1 MILSMTGYGKAQAE
15 INGKKVTAEIRSL
28 NSKQL
33 DLSTRISPYYK
44 DKDND
49 IRTEILRRLER
60 GKVDFALYT
69 ESIGEQNTGHI
80 NQSLLQSYYNEL
92 QEASRQLGLPLD
104 AASVWTNLLRIPGV
118 LQGESFELPD
128 DEWPQVWAL
137 VEAAIDQ
144 LVAFRTQEGAM
155 LDRFFDERVSK
166 IEGLLAQVEPFET
179 NRIELIKARLLDSL
193 EKLGTD
199 KYDPARFEQE
209 LIYYLEKL
217 DITEE
222 KTRLRNHC
230 LYFRQTAAG
239 QEDGKGGKGKKL
251 GFIIQEMGRE
261 INTLGSKSNQAE
273 MQRLVVCMKDC
284 LEQMKEQILN
294 VL

>member
-1 MILSMTGYGKAQAE
+1 MTGYGKYQAE

-33 DLSTRISPYYK
+33 DLSTRVSPYYK
-44 DKDND
+44 EKDNE
-49 IRTEILRRLER
+49 IRNEILRRLER

-69 ESIGEQNTGHI
+69 ESIGEQNGAHLNI
-80 NQSLLQSYYNEL
+80 PLLQTYYQEL
-92 QEASRQLGLPLD
+92 QQASESLQLPLGNE
-104 AASVWTNLLRIPGV
+104 VWTLLMRMPNV
-118 LQGESFELPD
+118 MQGDSFELPEG
-128 DEWPQVWAL
+128 EWPQVQEVIAM
-137 VEAAIDQ
+137 AIDQ
-144 LVAFRTQEGAM
+144 LISFREQEGNM
-155 LDRFFDERVSK
+155 LYDFFSARVSR
-166 IEGLLAQVEPFET
+166 IEELLAEVEPYE
-179 NRIELIKARLLDSL
+179 NSRVEKIKARIQDAL
-193 EKLGTD
+193 EKSGAAESID
-199 KYDPARFEQE
+199 KNRFEQE
-209 LIYYLEKL
+209 IIYYLEKL

-230 LYFRQTAAG
+230 QYFRQTMD
-239 QEDGKGGKGKKL
+239 EVETKGGKGKKL

-273 MQRLVVCMKDC
+273 MQRIVVCMKDE

>member
-1 MILSMTGYGKAQAE
+1 MTGYGKYQAE

-44 DKDND
+44 EKDNE
-49 IRTEILRRLER
+49 IRNEILRRLER

-69 ESIGEQNTGHI
+69 ESIGEQNGAHLNI
-80 NQSLLQSYYNEL
+80 PLLQTYYQEL
-92 QEASRQLGLPLD
+92 QQASESLQLPLGNE
-104 AASVWTNLLRIPGV
+104 VWTLLMRMPNV
-118 LQGESFELPD
+118 MQGDSFELPE
-128 DEWPQVWAL
+128 DEWPQVSEVIAM
-137 VEAAIDQ
+137 AIDQ
-144 LVAFRTQEGAM
+144 LISFREQEGNM
-155 LDRFFDERVSK
+155 LYDFFSARVSR
-166 IEGLLAQVEPFET
+166 IEELLAEVEPYE
-179 NRIELIKARLLDSL
+179 NSRVEKIKARIQDAL
-193 EKLGTD
+193 EKSGAAESID
-199 KYDPARFEQE
+199 KNRFEQE
-209 LIYYLEKL
+209 IIYYLEKL

-230 LYFRQTAAG
+230 QYFRQTMD
-239 QEDGKGGKGKKL
+239 EVETKGGKGKKL

-273 MQRLVVCMKDC
+273 MQRIVVCMKDE

>member
-1 MILSMTGYGKAQAE
+1 MTGYGKYQAE

-33 DLSTRISPYYK
+33 DLSTRVSPYYK
-44 DKDND
+44 EKDNE
-49 IRTEILRRLER
+49 IRNEILRRLER

-69 ESIGEQNTGHI
+69 ESLGEQNGAHLNI
-80 NQSLLQSYYNEL
+80 PLLQTYYQEL
-92 QEASRQLGLPLD
+92 QQASESLQLPLGKE
-104 AASVWTNLLRIPGV
+104 VWTLLMRMPNV
-118 LQGESFELPD
+118 MQGDSFELPE
-128 DEWPQVWAL
+128 DEWPQVQEVIAM
-137 VEAAIDQ
+137 AIDQ
-144 LVAFRTQEGAM
+144 LISFREQEGNM
-155 LDRFFDERVSK
+155 LYDFFSARVSC
-166 IEGLLAQVEPFET
+166 IEELLAEVEPYE
-179 NRIELIKARLLDSL
+179 NSRVEKIKARIQDAL
-193 EKLGTD
+193 EKSGAAESID
-199 KYDPARFEQE
+199 KNRFEQE
-209 LIYYLEKL
+209 IIYYLEKL

-230 LYFRQTAAG
+230 QYFRQTMD
-239 QEDGKGGKGKKL
+239 EVETKGGKGKKL

-273 MQRLVVCMKDC
+273 MQRIVVCMKDE

>member
-1 MILSMTGYGKAQAE
+1 MTGYGKYQAE

-33 DLSTRISPYYK
+33 DLSTRVSPYYK
-44 DKDND
+44 EKDNE
-49 IRTEILRRLER
+49 IRNEILRRLER

-69 ESIGEQNTGHI
+69 ESIGEQNGAHLNI
-80 NQSLLQSYYNEL
+80 PLLQTYYQEL
-92 QEASRQLGLPLD
+92 QQASESLQLPLGNE
-104 AASVWTNLLRIPGV
+104 VWTLLMRMPNV
-118 LQGESFELPD
+118 MQGDSFELPE
-128 DEWPQVWAL
+128 DEWPQVQEVIAM
-137 VEAAIDQ
+137 AIDQ
-144 LVAFRTQEGAM
+144 LISFREQEGNM
-155 LDRFFDERVSK
+155 LYDFFLARVSH
-166 IEGLLAQVEPFET
+166 IEELLAEVKPYENSRVEK
-179 NRIELIKARLLDSL
+179 IKARIQDAL
-193 EKLGTD
+193 EKSGAAESID
-199 KYDPARFEQE
+199 KNRFEQE
-209 LIYYLEKL
+209 IIYYLEKL

-230 LYFRQTAAG
+230 QYFRQTMD
-239 QEDGKGGKGKKL
+239 EVETKGGKGKKL

-273 MQRLVVCMKDC
+273 MQRIVVCMKDE

>member
-1 MILSMTGYGKAQAE
+1 MILSMTGYGKYQAE

-33 DLSTRISPYYK
+33 DLSTRVSPYYK
-44 DKDND
+44 EKDNE
-49 IRTEILRRLER
+49 IRNEILRRLER

-69 ESIGEQNTGHI
+69 ESIGEQNGAHLNI
-80 NQSLLQSYYNEL
+80 PLLQTYYQEL
-92 QEASRQLGLPLD
+92 QQASESLQLSLGNE
-104 AASVWTNLLRIPGV
+104 VWTLLMRMPNV
-118 LQGESFELPD
+118 MQGDSFELPE
-128 DEWPQVWAL
+128 DEWPQVQEVIAM
-137 VEAAIDQ
+137 AIDQ
-144 LVAFRTQEGAM
+144 LISFREQEGNM
-155 LDRFFDERVSK
+155 LYDFFSARVSR
-166 IEGLLAQVEPFET
+166 IEELLAEVEPYE
-179 NRIELIKARLLDSL
+179 NSRVEKIKARIQDAL
-193 EKLGTD
+193 EKSGAAESID
-199 KYDPARFEQE
+199 KNRFEQE
-209 LIYYLEKL
+209 IIYYLEKL

-230 LYFRQTAAG
+230 QYFRQTMD
-239 QEDGKGGKGKKL
+239 EVETKGGKGKKL

-273 MQRLVVCMKDC
+273 MQRIVVCMKDE

>member
-1 MILSMTGYGKAQAE
+1 MTGYGKYQAE

-33 DLSTRISPYYK
+33 DLSTRVSPYYK
-44 DKDND
+44 EKDNE
-49 IRTEILRRLER
+49 IRNEILRRLER

-69 ESIGEQNTGHI
+69 ESIGEQNGAHL
-80 NQSLLQSYYNEL
+80 NVPLLQTYYQEL
-92 QEASRQLGLPLD
+92 QQASESLQLPLGKE
-104 AASVWTNLLRIPGV
+104 VWTLLMRMPNV
-118 LQGESFELPD
+118 MQGDSFELPE
-128 DEWPQVWAL
+128 DEWPQVQEVIAM
-137 VEAAIDQ
+137 AIDQ
-144 LVAFRTQEGAM
+144 LISFREQEGNM
-155 LDRFFDERVSK
+155 LYDFFSARVSR
-166 IEGLLAQVEPFET
+166 IEELLAEVEPYE
-179 NRIELIKARLLDSL
+179 NSRVEKIKARIQDAL
-193 EKLGTD
+193 EKSGAAESID
-199 KYDPARFEQE
+199 KNRFEQE
-209 LIYYLEKL
+209 IIYYLEKL

-230 LYFRQTAAG
+230 QYFRQTMD
-239 QEDGKGGKGKKL
+239 EVETKGGKGKKL

-273 MQRLVVCMKDC
+273 MQRIVVCMKDE

>member
-1 MILSMTGYGKAQAE
+1 MTGYGKYQAE

-33 DLSTRISPYYK
+33 DLSTRVSPYYK
-44 DKDND
+44 EKDNE
-49 IRTEILRRLER
+49 IRNEILRRLER

-69 ESIGEQNTGHI
+69 ESLGEQNGAHLNI
-80 NQSLLQSYYNEL
+80 PLLQTYYQEL
-92 QEASRQLGLPLD
+92 QQASEGLQLPLGNE
-104 AASVWTNLLRIPGV
+104 VWTLLMRMPNV
-118 LQGESFELPD
+118 MQGDSFELPE
-128 DEWPQVWAL
+128 DEWPQVQEVIAM
-137 VEAAIDQ
+137 AIDQ
-144 LVAFRTQEGAM
+144 LISFREQEGNM
-155 LDRFFDERVSK
+155 LYDFFSARVSR
-166 IEGLLAQVEPFET
+166 IEELLAEVEPYE
-179 NRIELIKARLLDSL
+179 NSRVEKIKARIQDAL
-193 EKLGTD
+193 EKSGATESID
-199 KYDPARFEQE
+199 KNRFEQE
-209 LIYYLEKL
+209 IIYYLEKL

-230 LYFRQTAAG
+230 QYFRQTMD
-239 QEDGKGGKGKKL
+239 EVETKGGKGKKL

-273 MQRLVVCMKDC
+273 MQRIVVCMKDE

>member
-1 MILSMTGYGKAQAE
+1 MTGYGKYQAE

-33 DLSTRISPYYK
+33 DLSTRVSPYYK
-44 DKDND
+44 EKDNE
-49 IRTEILRRLER
+49 IRNEILRRLER

-69 ESIGEQNTGHI
+69 ESIGEQNGAHLNI
-80 NQSLLQSYYNEL
+80 PLLQTYYQEL
-92 QEASRQLGLPLD
+92 QQASESLQLPLGNE
-104 AASVWTNLLRIPGV
+104 VWTLLMRMPNV
-118 LQGESFELPD
+118 MQGDSFELPE
-128 DEWPQVWAL
+128 DEWPQVQEVIAM
-137 VEAAIDQ
+137 AIDQ
-144 LVAFRTQEGAM
+144 LISFREQEGNM
-155 LDRFFDERVSK
+155 LYDFFSARVSR
-166 IEGLLAQVEPFET
+166 IEEFLAEVEPYE
-179 NRIELIKARLLDSL
+179 NSRVEKIKARIQDAL
-193 EKLGTD
+193 EKSEAAESID
-199 KYDPARFEQE
+199 KNRFEQE
-209 LIYYLEKL
+209 IIYYLEKL

-230 LYFRQTAAG
+230 QYFRQTMD
-239 QEDGKGGKGKKL
+239 EVETKGGKGKKL

-273 MQRLVVCMKDC
+273 MQRIVVCMKDE

>member
-1 MILSMTGYGKAQAE
+1 MTGYGKYQAE

-33 DLSTRISPYYK
+33 DLSTRVSPYYK
-44 DKDND
+44 EKDNE
-49 IRTEILRRLER
+49 IRNEILRRLER

-69 ESIGEQNTGHI
+69 ESIGEQNGAHLNI
-80 NQSLLQSYYNEL
+80 PLLQTYYQEL
-92 QEASRQLGLPLD
+92 QQASESLQLPLGKE
-104 AASVWTNLLRIPGV
+104 VWTLLMRMPNV
-118 LQGESFELPD
+118 MQGDSFELPE
-128 DEWPQVWAL
+128 DEWPQVQEVIAM
-137 VEAAIDQ
+137 AIDQ
-144 LVAFRTQEGAM
+144 LISFREQEGNM
-155 LDRFFDERVSK
+155 LYDFFSARVSR
-166 IEGLLAQVEPFET
+166 IEELLAEVEPYE
-179 NRIELIKARLLDSL
+179 NSRVEKIKARIQDAL
-193 EKLGTD
+193 EKSEAAESID
-199 KYDPARFEQE
+199 KNRFEQE
-209 LIYYLEKL
+209 IIYYLEKL

-230 LYFRQTAAG
+230 QYFRQTMD
-239 QEDGKGGKGKKL
+239 EVETKGGKGKKL

-273 MQRLVVCMKDC
+273 MQRIVVCMKDE

>member
-1 MILSMTGYGKAQAE
+1 MILSMTGYGKFQAE
-15 INGKKVTAEIRSL
+15 INGKKVTAEVRSL

-33 DLSTRISPYYK
+33 DLSTRVSPYYK
-44 DKDND
+44 EKDNE
-49 IRTEILRRLER
+49 IRNEILRRLER

-69 ESIGEQNTGHI
+69 ESISEQSTTHLNI
-80 NQSLLQSYYNEL
+80 PLMQSYYQEL
-92 QEASRQLGLPLD
+92 QQASESLQLPLGED
-104 AASVWTNLLRIPGV
+104 IWTLLMRMPNV
-118 LQGESFELPD
+118 MQGDSFELPE
-128 DEWPQVWAL
+128 DEWPQV
-137 VEAAIDQ
+137 VNVVRMAIDQ
-144 LVAFRTQEGAM
+144 LISFRTQEGNM
-155 LDRFFDERVSK
+155 LYDFFNQRITQIETLLASVEPYENERVEK
-166 IEGLLAQVEPFET
+166 
-179 NRIELIKARLLDSL
+179 IKARILEAL

-199 KYDPARFEQE
+199 NYDKNRFEQE

-230 LYFRQTAAG
+230 QYFRQTMD
-239 QEDGKGGKGKKL
+239 EVETKGGKGKKL

-273 MQRLVVCMKDC
+273 MQRIVVCMKDE

>member
-1 MILSMTGYGKAQAE
+1 MTGYGKYQAE

-33 DLSTRISPYYK
+33 DLSTRVSPYYK
-44 DKDND
+44 EKDNE
-49 IRTEILRRLER
+49 IRNEILRRLER

-69 ESIGEQNTGHI
+69 ESIGEQNGTHLNI
-80 NQSLLQSYYNEL
+80 PLLQTYYQEL
-92 QEASRQLGLPLD
+92 QQASESLQLPLGKE
-104 AASVWTNLLRIPGV
+104 VWALLMRMPNV
-118 LQGESFELPD
+118 MQGDSFELPE
-128 DEWPQVWAL
+128 DEWPQVQEVIAM
-137 VEAAIDQ
+137 AIDQ
-144 LVAFRTQEGAM
+144 LVSFREQEGNM
-155 LDRFFDERVSK
+155 LYDFFSARVSR
-166 IEGLLAQVEPFET
+166 IEELLAEVEPYE
-179 NRIELIKARLLDSL
+179 NSRVEKIKARIQDAL
-193 EKLGTD
+193 EKSGAAESID
-199 KYDPARFEQE
+199 KNRFEQE
-209 LIYYLEKL
+209 IIYYLEKL

-230 LYFRQTAAG
+230 QYFRQTMD
-239 QEDGKGGKGKKL
+239 EVETKGGKGKKL

-273 MQRLVVCMKDC
+273 MQRIVVCMKDE

>member
-1 MILSMTGYGKAQAE
+1 MTGYGKYQAE

-33 DLSTRISPYYK
+33 DLSTRVSPYYK
-44 DKDND
+44 EKDNE
-49 IRTEILRRLER
+49 IRNEILRRLER

-69 ESIGEQNTGHI
+69 ESIGEQNGAHLNI
-80 NQSLLQSYYNEL
+80 PLLQTYYQEL
-92 QEASRQLGLPLD
+92 QQASESLQLPLGKE
-104 AASVWTNLLRIPGV
+104 VWTLLMRMPNV
-118 LQGESFELPD
+118 MQGDSFELPE
-128 DEWPQVWAL
+128 DEWPQVQEVIAM
-137 VEAAIDQ
+137 AIDQ
-144 LVAFRTQEGAM
+144 LISFREQEGNM
-155 LDRFFDERVSK
+155 LYDFFSARVSR
-166 IEGLLAQVEPFET
+166 IEELLAEVEPYE
-179 NRIELIKARLLDSL
+179 NSRVEKIKARIQDAL
-193 EKLGTD
+193 EKSGAAESID
-199 KYDPARFEQE
+199 KNRFEQE
-209 LIYYLEKL
+209 IIYYLEKL

-230 LYFRQTAAG
+230 QYFRQTMD
-239 QEDGKGGKGKKL
+239 EVETKGGKGKKL

-273 MQRLVVCMKDC
+273 MQRIVVCMKDE

>member
-1 MILSMTGYGKAQAE
+1 MTGYGKYQAE

-44 DKDND
+44 EKDNE
-49 IRTEILRRLER
+49 IRNEILRRLER

-69 ESIGEQNTGHI
+69 ESIGEQNGAHLNI
-80 NQSLLQSYYNEL
+80 PLLQTYYQEL
-92 QEASRQLGLPLD
+92 QQASESLQLPLGNE
-104 AASVWTNLLRIPGV
+104 VWTLLMRMPNV
-118 LQGESFELPD
+118 MQGDSFELPE
-128 DEWPQVWAL
+128 DEWPQVQEVIAM
-137 VEAAIDQ
+137 AIDQ
-144 LVAFRTQEGAM
+144 LISFREQEGNM
-155 LDRFFDERVSK
+155 LYDFFSARVSR
-166 IEGLLAQVEPFET
+166 IEELLAEVEPYE
-179 NRIELIKARLLDSL
+179 NSRVEKIKARIQDAL
-193 EKLGTD
+193 EKSGAAESID
-199 KYDPARFEQE
+199 KNRFEQE
-209 LIYYLEKL
+209 IIYYLEKL

-230 LYFRQTAAG
+230 QYFRQTMD
-239 QEDGKGGKGKKL
+239 EVETKGGKGKKL

-273 MQRLVVCMKDC
+273 MQRIVVCMKDE

>member
-1 MILSMTGYGKAQAE
+1 MTGYGKYQAE

-33 DLSTRISPYYK
+33 DLSTRVSPYYK
-44 DKDND
+44 EKDNE
-49 IRTEILRRLER
+49 IRNEILRRLER

-69 ESIGEQNTGHI
+69 ESIGEQNGAHLNI
-80 NQSLLQSYYNEL
+80 PLLQTYYQEL
-92 QEASRQLGLPLD
+92 QQASESLQLPLGNE
-104 AASVWTNLLRIPGV
+104 VWTLLMRMPNV
-118 LQGESFELPD
+118 MQGDSFELPE
-128 DEWPQVWAL
+128 DEWPQVQEVIAM
-137 VEAAIDQ
+137 AIDQ
-144 LVAFRTQEGAM
+144 LISFREQEGNM
-155 LDRFFDERVSK
+155 LYDFFSARVSR
-166 IEGLLAQVEPFET
+166 IEELLAEVEPYE
-179 NRIELIKARLLDSL
+179 NSRVEKIKARIQDAL
-193 EKLGTD
+193 EKSGAAESID
-199 KYDPARFEQE
+199 KNRFEQE
-209 LIYYLEKL
+209 IIYYLEKL

-230 LYFRQTAAG
+230 QYFRQTMD
-239 QEDGKGGKGKKL
+239 EVETKGGKGKKL

-273 MQRLVVCMKDC
+273 MQRIVVCMKDE

>member
-1 MILSMTGYGKAQAE
+1 MTGYGKYQAE

-33 DLSTRISPYYK
+33 DLSTRVSPYYK
-44 DKDND
+44 EKDNE
-49 IRTEILRRLER
+49 IRNEILRRLER

-69 ESIGEQNTGHI
+69 ESIGEQNGAHLNI
-80 NQSLLQSYYNEL
+80 PLLQTYYQEL
-92 QEASRQLGLPLD
+92 QQASESLQLPLGNE
-104 AASVWTNLLRIPGV
+104 VWTLLMRMPNV
-118 LQGESFELPD
+118 MQGDSFELPE
-128 DEWPQVWAL
+128 DEWPQVQEVIAM
-137 VEAAIDQ
+137 AIDQ
-144 LVAFRTQEGAM
+144 LISFREQEGNM
-155 LDRFFDERVSK
+155 LYDFFSARV
-166 IEGLLAQVEPFET
+166 
-179 NRIELIKARLLDSL
+179 NRIEELLAEVEPYENSRVEKIKARIQDAL
-193 EKLGTD
+193 EKSGAAESID
-199 KYDPARFEQE
+199 KNRFEQE
-209 LIYYLEKL
+209 IIYYLEKL

-230 LYFRQTAAG
+230 QYFRQTMD
-239 QEDGKGGKGKKL
+239 EVETKGGKGKKL

-273 MQRLVVCMKDC
+273 MQRIVVCMKDE

>member
-1 MILSMTGYGKAQAE
+1 MTGYGKFQAE

-33 DLSTRISPYYK
+33 DLSTRVSPYYK
-44 DKDND
+44 EKDNE
-49 IRTEILRRLER
+49 IRNEILRRLER

-69 ESIGEQNTGHI
+69 ESIGEQNGAHLNI
-80 NQSLLQSYYNEL
+80 PLLQTYYQEL
-92 QEASRQLGLPLD
+92 QQASESLQLPLGKE
-104 AASVWTNLLRIPGV
+104 VWTLLMRMPNV
-118 LQGESFELPD
+118 MQGDSFELPE
-128 DEWPQVWAL
+128 DEWPQVQEVIAM
-137 VEAAIDQ
+137 AIDQ
-144 LVAFRTQEGAM
+144 LISFREQEGNM
-155 LDRFFDERVSK
+155 LYDFFSARVSR
-166 IEGLLAQVEPFET
+166 IEELLAEVEPYE
-179 NRIELIKARLLDSL
+179 NSRVEKIKARIQDAL
-193 EKLGTD
+193 EKSGAAESID
-199 KYDPARFEQE
+199 KNRFEQE
-209 LIYYLEKL
+209 IIYYLEKL

-230 LYFRQTAAG
+230 QYFRQTMD
-239 QEDGKGGKGKKL
+239 EVETKGGKGKKL

-273 MQRLVVCMKDC
+273 MQRIVVCMKDE

>member
-1 MILSMTGYGKAQAE
+1 MTGYGKYQAE

-33 DLSTRISPYYK
+33 DLSTRVSPYYK
-44 DKDND
+44 EKDNE
-49 IRTEILRRLER
+49 IRNEILRRLER

-69 ESIGEQNTGHI
+69 ESIGEQNGAHLNI
-80 NQSLLQSYYNEL
+80 PLLQTYYHEL
-92 QEASRQLGLPLD
+92 QQASESLQLPLGKE
-104 AASVWTNLLRIPGV
+104 VWTLLMRMPNV
-118 LQGESFELPD
+118 MQGDSFELPE
-128 DEWPQVWAL
+128 DEWPQVQEVIAM
-137 VEAAIDQ
+137 AIDQ
-144 LVAFRTQEGAM
+144 LISFREQEGNM
-155 LDRFFDERVSK
+155 LYDFFSARVSR
-166 IEGLLAQVEPFET
+166 IEELLAEVEPYE
-179 NRIELIKARLLDSL
+179 NSRVEKIKARIQDAL
-193 EKLGTD
+193 EKSGAAESID
-199 KYDPARFEQE
+199 KNRFEQE
-209 LIYYLEKL
+209 IIYYLEKL

-230 LYFRQTAAG
+230 QYFRQTMD
-239 QEDGKGGKGKKL
+239 EVETKGGKGKKL

-273 MQRLVVCMKDC
+273 MQRIVVCMKDE

>member
-1 MILSMTGYGKAQAE
+1 MTGYGKYQAE

-33 DLSTRISPYYK
+33 DLSTRVSPYYK
-44 DKDND
+44 EKDNE
-49 IRTEILRRLER
+49 IRNEILRRLER

-69 ESIGEQNTGHI
+69 ESIGEPNGAHLNI
-80 NQSLLQSYYNEL
+80 PLLQTYYQEL
-92 QEASRQLGLPLD
+92 QQASESLQLPLGKE
-104 AASVWTNLLRIPGV
+104 VWTLLMRMPNV
-118 LQGESFELPD
+118 MQGDSFELPE
-128 DEWPQVWAL
+128 DEWPQVQEVIAM
-137 VEAAIDQ
+137 AIDQ
-144 LVAFRTQEGAM
+144 LISFREQEGNM
-155 LDRFFDERVSK
+155 LYDFFSARVSR
-166 IEGLLAQVEPFET
+166 IEELLAEVEPYE
-179 NRIELIKARLLDSL
+179 NSRVEKIKARIQDAL
-193 EKLGTD
+193 EKSGAAESID
-199 KYDPARFEQE
+199 KNRFEQE
-209 LIYYLEKL
+209 IIYYLEKL

-230 LYFRQTAAG
+230 QYFRQTMD
-239 QEDGKGGKGKKL
+239 EVETKGGKGKKL

-273 MQRLVVCMKDC
+273 MQRIVVCMKDE

>member
-1 MILSMTGYGKAQAE
+1 MTGYGKYQAE

-33 DLSTRISPYYK
+33 DLSTRVSPYYK
-44 DKDND
+44 EKDNE
-49 IRTEILRRLER
+49 IRNEILRRLER

-69 ESIGEQNTGHI
+69 ESIGEQNGAHLNI
-80 NQSLLQSYYNEL
+80 PLLQTYYQEL
-92 QEASRQLGLPLD
+92 QQASESLQLPLGNE
-104 AASVWTNLLRIPGV
+104 VWTLLMRMPNV
-118 LQGESFELPD
+118 MQGDSFELPE
-128 DEWPQVWAL
+128 DEWPQVSEVIAM
-137 VEAAIDQ
+137 AIDQ
-144 LVAFRTQEGAM
+144 LISFREQEGNM
-155 LDRFFDERVSK
+155 LYDFFSARVSR
-166 IEGLLAQVEPFET
+166 IEELLAEVEPYE
-179 NRIELIKARLLDSL
+179 NSRVEKIKARIQDAL
-193 EKLGTD
+193 EKSGAAESID
-199 KYDPARFEQE
+199 KNRFEQE
-209 LIYYLEKL
+209 IIYYLEKL

-230 LYFRQTAAG
+230 QYFRQTMD
-239 QEDGKGGKGKKL
+239 EVETKGGKGKKL

-273 MQRLVVCMKDC
+273 MQRIVVCMKDE

>member
-1 MILSMTGYGKAQAE
+1 MTGYGKYQAE

-44 DKDND
+44 EKDNE
-49 IRTEILRRLER
+49 IRNEILRRLER

-69 ESIGEQNTGHI
+69 ESIGEQNGAHLNI
-80 NQSLLQSYYNEL
+80 PLLQTYYQEL
-92 QEASRQLGLPLD
+92 QQASESLQLPLGNE
-104 AASVWTNLLRIPGV
+104 VWTLLMRMPNV
-118 LQGESFELPD
+118 MQGDSFELPE
-128 DEWPQVWAL
+128 DEWPQVQEVIAM
-137 VEAAIDQ
+137 AIDQ
-144 LVAFRTQEGAM
+144 LISFREQEGNM
-155 LDRFFDERVSK
+155 LYDFFSARVSR
-166 IEGLLAQVEPFET
+166 IEEFLAEVEPYE
-179 NRIELIKARLLDSL
+179 NSRVEKIKARIQDAL
-193 EKLGTD
+193 EKSEAAESID
-199 KYDPARFEQE
+199 KNRFEQE
-209 LIYYLEKL
+209 IIYYLEKL

-230 LYFRQTAAG
+230 QYFRQTMD
-239 QEDGKGGKGKKL
+239 EVETKGGKGKKL

-273 MQRLVVCMKDC
+273 MQRIVVCMKDE

>member
-1 MILSMTGYGKAQAE
+1 MILSMTGYGKHQAE

-33 DLSTRISPYYK
+33 DLGTRISPYYK
-44 DKDND
+44 DKDNE
-49 IRTEILRRLER
+49 IRNEILRRVER

-69 ESIGEQNTGHI
+69 ESIGEQNSSHLNI
-80 NQSLLQSYYNEL
+80 PLMQRYYEEL
-92 QEASRQLGLPLD
+92 QQASESLQLPLGAD
-104 AASVWTNLLRIPGV
+104 IWTLLMRMPNVMQGDSFDIP
-118 LQGESFELPD
+118 E
-128 DEWPQVWAL
+128 DEWLQVQDVIAM
-137 VEAAIDQ
+137 AIDQ
-144 LVAFRTQEGAM
+144 LISFRSQEGNM
-155 LDRFFDERVSK
+155 LYQFFNERISQIEDLLQQVAPYENERVEK
-166 IEGLLAQVEPFET
+166 IKQ
-179 NRIELIKARLLDSL
+179 RLMEAL
-193 EKLGTD
+193 EKLGPDNYD
-199 KYDPARFEQE
+199 KNRFEQE

-222 KTRLRNHC
+222 KTRLSNHC
-230 LYFRQTAAG
+230 QYFRQTMDDV
-239 QEDGKGGKGKKL
+239 ETKGGKGKKL

-273 MQRLVVCMKDC
+273 MQRIVVCMKDC

>member
-1 MILSMTGYGKAQAE
+1 MTGYGKYQAE

-33 DLSTRISPYYK
+33 DLSTRVSPYYK
-44 DKDND
+44 EKDNE
-49 IRTEILRRLER
+49 IRNEILRRLER

-69 ESIGEQNTGHI
+69 ESIGEQNGAHLNI
-80 NQSLLQSYYNEL
+80 PLLQTYYQEL
-92 QEASRQLGLPLD
+92 QQASESLQLPLGNE
-104 AASVWTNLLRIPGV
+104 VWTLLMRMPNV
-118 LQGESFELPD
+118 MQGDSFELPE
-128 DEWPQVWAL
+128 DEWPQVQEVIAM
-137 VEAAIDQ
+137 AIDQ
-144 LVAFRTQEGAM
+144 LISFREQEGNM
-155 LDRFFDERVSK
+155 LYDFFSARVSQ
-166 IEGLLAQVEPFET
+166 IEELLAEVEPYE
-179 NRIELIKARLLDSL
+179 NSRVEKIKARIQDAL
-193 EKLGTD
+193 EKSGAAESID
-199 KYDPARFEQE
+199 KNRFEQE
-209 LIYYLEKL
+209 IIYYLEKL

-230 LYFRQTAAG
+230 QYFRQTMD
-239 QEDGKGGKGKKL
+239 EVETKGGKGKKL

-273 MQRLVVCMKDC
+273 MQRIVVCMKDE

>member
-1 MILSMTGYGKAQAE
+1 MTGYGKYQAE

-33 DLSTRISPYYK
+33 DLSTRVSPYYK
-44 DKDND
+44 EKDNE
-49 IRTEILRRLER
+49 IRNEVLRRLER

-69 ESIGEQNTGHI
+69 ESIGEQNGAHLNI
-80 NQSLLQSYYNEL
+80 PLLQTYYQEL
-92 QEASRQLGLPLD
+92 QQASESLQLPLGNE
-104 AASVWTNLLRIPGV
+104 VWTLLMRMPNV
-118 LQGESFELPD
+118 MQGDSYELPE
-128 DEWPQVWAL
+128 DEWPQVQEVIAM
-137 VEAAIDQ
+137 AIDQ
-144 LVAFRTQEGAM
+144 LISFREQEGNM
-155 LDRFFDERVSK
+155 LYDFFSARVSR
-166 IEGLLAQVEPFET
+166 IEELLAEVEPYE
-179 NRIELIKARLLDSL
+179 NSRVEKIKARIQDAL
-193 EKLGTD
+193 EKSGAAESID
-199 KYDPARFEQE
+199 KNRFEQE
-209 LIYYLEKL
+209 IIYYLEKL

-230 LYFRQTAAG
+230 QYFRQTMD
-239 QEDGKGGKGKKL
+239 EVETKGGKGKKL

-273 MQRLVVCMKDC
+273 MQRIVVCMKDE

>member
-1 MILSMTGYGKAQAE
+1 MTGYGKYQAE

-33 DLSTRISPYYK
+33 DLSTRVSPYYK
-44 DKDND
+44 EKDNE
-49 IRTEILRRLER
+49 IRNEILRRLER

-69 ESIGEQNTGHI
+69 ENIGEQNGAHLNI
-80 NQSLLQSYYNEL
+80 PLLQTYYQEL
-92 QEASRQLGLPLD
+92 QQASESLQLPLGNE
-104 AASVWTNLLRIPGV
+104 VWTLLMRMPNV
-118 LQGESFELPD
+118 MQGDSFELPE
-128 DEWPQVWAL
+128 DEWPQVQEVIAM
-137 VEAAIDQ
+137 AIDQ
-144 LVAFRTQEGAM
+144 LISFREQEGNM
-155 LDRFFDERVSK
+155 LYDFFSARVSR
-166 IEGLLAQVEPFET
+166 IEELLAEVEPYE
-179 NRIELIKARLLDSL
+179 NSRVEKIKARIQDAL
-193 EKLGTD
+193 EKSGAAESID
-199 KYDPARFEQE
+199 KNRFEQE
-209 LIYYLEKL
+209 IIYYLEKL

-230 LYFRQTAAG
+230 QYFRQTMD
-239 QEDGKGGKGKKL
+239 EVETKGGKGKKL

-273 MQRLVVCMKDC
+273 MQRIVVCMKDE

>member
-1 MILSMTGYGKAQAE
+1 MTGYGKYQAE

-33 DLSTRISPYYK
+33 DLSTRVSPYYK
-44 DKDND
+44 EKDNE
-49 IRTEILRRLER
+49 IRNEILRRLER

-69 ESIGEQNTGHI
+69 ESIGEQNGAHLNI
-80 NQSLLQSYYNEL
+80 PLLQTYYQEL
-92 QEASRQLGLPLD
+92 QQASESLQLPLGKE
-104 AASVWTNLLRIPGV
+104 VWTLLMRMPNV
-118 LQGESFELPD
+118 MQGDSFELPE
-128 DEWPQVWAL
+128 DEWPQVQEVIAM
-137 VEAAIDQ
+137 AIDQ
-144 LVAFRTQEGAM
+144 LISFREQEGNM
-155 LDRFFDERVSK
+155 LYDFFSAHVSR
-166 IEGLLAQVEPFET
+166 IEELLAEVEPYE
-179 NRIELIKARLLDSL
+179 NSRVEKIKARIQDAL
-193 EKLGTD
+193 EKSGAAESID
-199 KYDPARFEQE
+199 KNRFEQE
-209 LIYYLEKL
+209 IIYYLEKL

-230 LYFRQTAAG
+230 QYFRQTMD
-239 QEDGKGGKGKKL
+239 EVETKGGKGKKL

-273 MQRLVVCMKDC
+273 MQRIVVCMKDE

>member
-1 MILSMTGYGKAQAE
+1 MTGYGKYQAE

-33 DLSTRISPYYK
+33 DLSTRVSPYYK
-44 DKDND
+44 EKDNE
-49 IRTEILRRLER
+49 IRNEILRRLER

-69 ESIGEQNTGHI
+69 ESIGEQSGAHLNI
-80 NQSLLQSYYNEL
+80 PLLQTYYQEL
-92 QEASRQLGLPLD
+92 QQASESLQLPLGKE
-104 AASVWTNLLRIPGV
+104 VWTLLMRMPNV
-118 LQGESFELPD
+118 MQGDSFELPE
-128 DEWPQVWAL
+128 DEWPQVQEVIAM
-137 VEAAIDQ
+137 AIDQ
-144 LVAFRTQEGAM
+144 LISFREQEGNM
-155 LDRFFDERVSK
+155 LYDFFSARVSR
-166 IEGLLAQVEPFET
+166 IEELLAEVEPYE
-179 NRIELIKARLLDSL
+179 NSRVEKIKARIQDAL
-193 EKLGTD
+193 EKSGAAESID
-199 KYDPARFEQE
+199 KNRFEQE
-209 LIYYLEKL
+209 IIYYLEKL

-230 LYFRQTAAG
+230 QYFRQTMD
-239 QEDGKGGKGKKL
+239 EVETKGGKGKKL

-273 MQRLVVCMKDC
+273 MQRIVVCMKDE

>member
-1 MILSMTGYGKAQAE
+1 MILSMTGYGKYQAE

-44 DKDND
+44 DKDNE
-49 IRTEILRRLER
+49 IRNEILRRVER

-69 ESIGEQNTGHI
+69 ESIGEQNSSHLNI
-80 NQSLLQSYYNEL
+80 PLMQRYYEEL
-92 QEASRQLGLPLD
+92 QQASESLQLPLGAD
-104 AASVWTNLLRIPGV
+104 IWTLLMRMPNVMQGDSFDIP
-118 LQGESFELPD
+118 E
-128 DEWPQVWAL
+128 DEWSQVQDVIAM
-137 VEAAIDQ
+137 AIDQ
-144 LVAFRTQEGAM
+144 LISFRSQEGNM
-155 LDRFFDERVSK
+155 LYQFFNERISQIEDLLQQVAPYENERVEK
-166 IEGLLAQVEPFET
+166 IKQ
-179 NRIELIKARLLDSL
+179 RLMEAL
-193 EKLGTD
+193 EKLGPDNYD
-199 KYDPARFEQE
+199 KNRFEQE

-222 KTRLRNHC
+222 KTRLSNHC
-230 LYFRQTAAG
+230 QYFRQTMD
-239 QEDGKGGKGKKL
+239 EVETKGGKGKKL

-273 MQRLVVCMKDC
+273 MQRIVVCMKDC